1 MSGSLKETAK
11 SVAIKHIEK
20 NRLRKCKN
28 CLSRKIS
35 DVFPFMSIINT
46 KIFL

>member
-11 SVAIKHIEK
+11 SVAIKHTEK

-35 DVFPFMSIINT
+35 DAFPFMSIINA